1 MDNAPN
7 EVPSWV
13 HYPKEILKL
22 LALNNF
28 LWYDNFCVILL
39 LCKKSKTN
47 KKSSKNIETQKWKCG
62 MLMRVLPPPLF
73 LFWGNS
79 QSLTFCFD
87 IFFVPLCQQ
96 LKCFAEKNFYTVLLL
111 MNIIVRFYFIFWT
124 RENTSYISNLL
135 TYLYIIN

>member
-28 LWYDNFCVILL
+28 LWYNNFCVILL
-39 LCKKSKTN
+39 LCKKSKD
-47 KKSSKNIETQKWKCG
+47 KQKIQQKYWNTKMKMWNVDEG
-62 MLMRVLPPPLF
+62 FAPAPSFSFKVTV
-73 LFWGNS
+73 S
-79 QSLTFCFD
+79 HSLTFCFD

-111 MNIIVRFYFIFWT
+111 MNIIVHFYFIYWT
-124 RENTSYISNLL
+124 RENTSYISNIYLN
-135 TYLYIIN
+135 TYI